1 MKSLLFTA
9 LLLFSTFS
17 AQAEDV
23 VSTHW
28 GTGDGSES
36 NPYIITSP
44 EGFADLATSVNSG
57 EKFTGKFFQLGGDIE
72 YTSDGVTSNHTS
84 IGDGDYRH
92 IFCGTLDGKGHTVS
106 GIYINATTSYQGLV
120 GYLGEG
126 GVVKDLTLDNSFI
139 GGSGT
144 VGGIVGQNK
153 GGTVSNCHVKNTQIC
168 CTTSG
173 SNFGGIVGYSSSHS
187 IIENCTSQVS
197 IRFAD
202 GVTGCRA
209 IGGIVGNNGNQ
220 VNNNFAYGFSTENLT
235 DISYYGAIAGLK
247 QELSTFSGNLYA
259 DCLVDGA
266 STNVGV
272 NKWDLDGT
280 ASAHRISSENGLVT
294 GAPIGITYEGT
305 DYFAHGAN
313 ITLSYNG
320 EVPEGYM
327 PVFSVSDANGQSVA
341 LNDDGTLTMPACDVN
356 VTVSIEVAPW
366 AGSGTGTDPYI
377 IANSGQFDL
386 LAKRVVE
393 DDEGFIRTFFK
404 LANDISVTTKVGLY
418 RDVGVLHS
426 FRGNFDGG
434 GHTLTVNYD
443 TDEDYCAP
451 FPYIYTAHIHDLTV
465 EGEIRT
471 SKQYAAGLAAYAS
484 EADTLTNIIVNVDI
498 ISTTVEEGI
507 HGGLVASLE
516 NSDMTI
522 SNCAFIGTIQGTGT
536 HSCGGFVGK
545 LRDSSTHE
553 LNINDCLF
561 APRSVNVS
569 GEGSGTF
576 IGDDSGYEACYFDRA
591 YFTAPLG
598 EPQGQQVYHTAEEAN
613 SNTATGKSK
622 EIAVC
627 GITFYLPL
635 YFEGEG
641 TEASPYLIK
650 TTDDLDR
657 VAHRVNDGISD
668 RMGEYYKVVE
678 DITYTYDENTKTNY
692 TPIGGSRYEFL
703 GTFDGD
709 NKTISGIR
717 VDMREEEDEDS
728 AYYKGLF
735 GSAGDG
741 ATVKNVILGNSIIYA
756 TDAVGGIVGW
766 MSACTIENCHVL
778 SSVKLIGTG
787 ELPECFG
794 GIVGVAFDSEAV
806 VSGCTSAAEILNVNS
821 NAGGIVG
828 EISSLSGITMDHCLF
843 YGPAPDGQNVIGMMI
858 GDDDDFPYKAFK
870 CNYFTTMDR
879 EKEYCDVD
887 EYSYLGIMCV
897 LEDEEDNSCGLEML
911 AHLPQAAGPYDIT
924 LAYRTF
930 YRDGSWN
937 TLCLPF
943 ALTAEQIASSDLRGA
958 DIRTLT
964 GSSFSGGTLTL
975 EFSTSSL
982 TSIEAGKPYLVR
994 WTDYEGEEVELEDPN
1009 FYGIKV
1015 DGTEAT
1021 PIETTWVNFVGSYSL
1036 ETLEAGNRNVLY
1048 LGDNNTLYYPSK
1060 EVEVGAC
1067 RAYFELNGLTAGEL
1081 ADLAPIRLNFGEEE
1095 MGIREMED
1103 GRGKMDDAW
1112 FSIDGRRIDGK
1123 PTQKGLYI
1131 YNGRKVIK

>member
-1 MKSLLFTA
+1 MKSLLFTG
-9 LLLFSTFS
+9 LLLFSTLS
-17 AQAEDV
+17 AQADDV

-57 EKFTGKFFQLGGDIE
+57 EKFTGKLFQLGGDIE

-272 NKWDLDGT
+272 NNFDLSGT

-305 DYFAHGAN
+305 NYFAHGAN

-327 PVFSVSDANGQSVA
+327 PVFSVSDANGQTIA

-366 AGSGTGTDPYI
+366 AGSGTETDPYI
-377 IANSGQFDL
+377 IVNSGQFDL

-393 DDEGFIRTFFK
+393 DDEDFIRTFFK
-404 LANDISVTTKVGLY
+404 LANDISVTTMLGLY
-418 RDVGVLHS
+418 RDVGSLHS

-498 ISTTVEEGI
+498 ISTTVGKGT
-507 HGGLVASLE
+507 HGG
-516 NSDMTI
+516 
-522 SNCAFIGTIQGTGT
+522 
-536 HSCGGFVGK
+536 
-545 LRDSSTHE
+545 
-553 LNINDCLF
+553 
-561 APRSVNVS
+561 
-569 GEGSGTF
+569 
-576 IGDDSGYEACYFDRA
+576 
-591 YFTAPLG
+591 
-598 EPQGQQVYHTAEEAN
+598 
-613 SNTATGKSK
+613 
-622 EIAVC
+622 
-627 GITFYLPL
+627 
-635 YFEGEG
+635 
-641 TEASPYLIK
+641 
-650 TTDDLDR
+650 
-657 VAHRVNDGISD
+657 
-668 RMGEYYKVVE
+668 
-678 DITYTYDENTKTNY
+678 
-692 TPIGGSRYEFL
+692 
-703 GTFDGD
+703 
-709 NKTISGIR
+709 
-717 VDMREEEDEDS
+717 
-728 AYYKGLF
+728 
-735 GSAGDG
+735 
-741 ATVKNVILGNSIIYA
+741 
-756 TDAVGGIVGW
+756 
-766 MSACTIENCHVL
+766 
-778 SSVKLIGTG
+778 
-787 ELPECFG
+787 
-794 GIVGVAFDSEAV
+794 
-806 VSGCTSAAEILNVNS
+806 
-821 NAGGIVG
+821 
-828 EISSLSGITMDHCLF
+828 
-843 YGPAPDGQNVIGMMI
+843 
-858 GDDDDFPYKAFK
+858 
-870 CNYFTTMDR
+870 
-879 EKEYCDVD
+879 
-887 EYSYLGIMCV
+887 
-897 LEDEEDNSCGLEML
+897 
-911 AHLPQAAGPYDIT
+911 
-924 LAYRTF
+924 
-930 YRDGSWN
+930 
-937 TLCLPF
+937 
-943 ALTAEQIASSDLRGA
+943 
-958 DIRTLT
+958 
-964 GSSFSGGTLTL
+964 
-975 EFSTSSL
+975 
-982 TSIEAGKPYLVR
+982 
-994 WTDYEGEEVELEDPN
+994 
-1009 FYGIKV
+1009 
-1015 DGTEAT
+1015 
-1021 PIETTWVNFVGSYSL
+1021 
-1036 ETLEAGNRNVLY
+1036 
-1048 LGDNNTLYYPSK
+1048 
-1060 EVEVGAC
+1060 
-1067 RAYFELNGLTAGEL
+1067 
-1081 ADLAPIRLNFGEEE
+1081 
-1095 MGIREMED
+1095 
-1103 GRGKMDDAW
+1103 
-1112 FSIDGRRIDGK
+1112 
-1123 PTQKGLYI
+1123 
-1131 YNGRKVIK
+1131 